1 MSWSKNPNKTNPYI
15 KVKMYDR
22 FGKEVNLDY
31 DGYLFG
37 LMGALKY
44 RKQKERHSLILV
56 AGGVGD
62 GKTSFVEGL
71 AGLDSYFNQYTLNLG
86 DVAWSM
92 DKFLNLLDSNEN
104 KGRCIW
110 GDEFIQSGGNR
121 GFALTNIGNR
131 LKIGFVTKR
140 LKENTYFLV
149 ADEIQEFPEKLVKM
163 ANALFIIKT
172 IYDTRGYFDCYTNPI
187 NILFLYK
194 AFKEFNKSWKSPEV
208 KRIRPDSKGKFQN
221 WKGLFLDSEEFDRR
235 KIEETKQSEEDSDKN
250 RIKIYK
256 LVVLLKDKF
265 NMNYRMIAE
274 ELDMHSNTIGDYY
287 RRGKAYNKPKV

>member
-1 MSWSKNPNKTNPYI
+1 MSWTKNKNKDNPYI

-22 FGKEVNLDY
+22 FGKQVELDY

-37 LMGALKY
+37 LMGALKH
-44 RKQKERHSLILV
+44 RKINERHSLILV

-62 GKTSFVEGL
+62 GKTTFVEGL
-71 AGLDSYFNQYTLNLG
+71 AGLDAYFNQYELNLD

-92 DKFLNLLDSNEN
+92 ERFLGLLDSAEN

-121 GFALTNIGNR
+121 GFALTNIGNK

-163 ANALFIIKT
+163 ANALFIVKS
-172 IYDTRGYFDCYTNPI
+172 IYDTRGYFDVYTNPI
-187 NILFLYK
+187 NILFIYK
-194 AFKEFNKSWKSPEV
+194 AFTEYKKNWKSPEV
-208 KRIRPDSKGKFQN
+208 KIIRPDHKGKFGL
-221 WKGLFLDSEEFDRR
+221 WKGIFLDSEEFDKR
-235 KIEETKQSEEDSDKN
+235 KIEETRQSEQDSDKTKVN
-250 RIKIYK
+250 ICK
-256 LVVLLKDKF
+256 LIVVLKDKF
-265 NMNYRMIAE
+265 NMTYKKIAE
-274 ELDMHSNTIGDYY
+274 ELDLHPNTIGDYY
-287 RRGKAYNKPKV
+287 RRGKTYTK